1 MVDRNLDYNSAL
13 PDNYSMN
20 PFLSVVQDF
29 MSPIYTVFN
38 MDDNDTISNQN
49 ESIPHDSISN
59 LVSSSSS
66 VSTPQMISNSLT
78 TNGEDL
84 HAENLHNEI
93 NRENVKNGKS
103 FSYDND
109 RKNCD
114 EISEDLSLS
123 SIFTKELISFYNC
136 KGTSSESVDRIL
148 CCCSFLAPLCNTGFQ
163 SDSDSENEKIV
174 VNQKERYDL
183 NFDGKHAHAIDL
195 SSMIITIPLNMT
207 SCLCVLFEH
216 LV

>member
-1 MVDRNLDYNSAL
+1 
-13 PDNYSMN
+13 MN

-49 ESIPHDSISN
+49 QSIPHDSISN

-66 VSTPQMISNSLT
+66 VSTPQMNSNSS
-78 TNGEDL
+78 NVYGEEL
-84 HAENLHNEI
+84 HADNLHNEI
-93 NRENVKNGKS
+93 NREYILNGKT
-103 FSYDND
+103 FSHND
-109 RKNCD
+109 DKKNCD

-136 KGTSSESVDRIL
+136 KGTSSGSVDRIL
-148 CCCSFLAPLCNTGFQ
+148 CCCSILAPLCNTGYQ
-163 SDSDSENEKIV
+163 CDSDSENEKIV

-183 NFDGKHAHAIDL
+183 NYDGKHMRSIYHQ
-195 SSMIITIPLNMT
+195 
-207 SCLCVLFEH
+207 
-216 LV
+216 

>member
-1 MVDRNLDYNSAL
+1 MKTIKDINNCVVSYPVNMVDRNLDYNSAL

-49 ESIPHDSISN
+49 QSIPHDSISN

-66 VSTPQMISNSLT
+66 VSTPQMNSNSL
-78 TNGEDL
+78 NISGDDV
-84 HAENLHNEI
+84 HADNLHNEI
-93 NRENVKNGKS
+93 ILENVKNGKTLS
-103 FSYDND
+103 HNDD
-109 RKNCD
+109 RKNID

-136 KGTSSESVDRIL
+136 KGTSSGSVDRIL

-183 NFDGKHAHAIDL
+183 NYDGKHMRSIYHQ
-195 SSMIITIPLNMT
+195 
-207 SCLCVLFEH
+207 
-216 LV
+216 